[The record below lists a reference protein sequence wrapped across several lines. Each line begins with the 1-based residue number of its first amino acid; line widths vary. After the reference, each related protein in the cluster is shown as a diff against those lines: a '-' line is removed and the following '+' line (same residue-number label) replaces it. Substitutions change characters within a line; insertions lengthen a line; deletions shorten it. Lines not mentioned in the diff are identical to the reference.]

1 MLPGAVRRRQA
12 LERPSGPRFDHAPD
26 MDRRH
31 KAERSG
37 SDP

>member
-1 MLPGAVRRRQA
+1 MLPRAVRRRQA
-12 LERPSGPRFDHAPD
+12 LERHSGPRFDNAPD

-31 KAERSG
+31 KAGRSG